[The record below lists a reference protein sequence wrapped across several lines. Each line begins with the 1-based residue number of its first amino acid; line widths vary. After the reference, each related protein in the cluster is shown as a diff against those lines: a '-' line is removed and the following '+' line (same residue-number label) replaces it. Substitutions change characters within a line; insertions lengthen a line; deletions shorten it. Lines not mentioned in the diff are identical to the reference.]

1 MVSSAR
7 PTPHPKR
14 HLDRFSRFSTAR
26 GYVYSHSHAP
36 CNIANNIKAAPL
48 CMRCILWEQWAAH
61 SDGESPRG
69 HRIMLFV
76 SPSKH
81 YWLKYQR
88 THAQTN
94 GQAENMMPPRP
105 TRSAT
110 KASIQKNNRRLLIR
124 KLYTQP
130 LYPTLVA
137 YPDAEQVSPSP
148 VDLQARRH
156 QFNSLTKIS
165 RSVYTLWA
173 LRIMA

>member
-69 HRIMLFV
+69 HRIMSFV

-110 KASIQKNNRRLLIR
+110 KASIYRRIIGGCLYESFIHN
-124 KLYTQP
+124 LYTQP
-130 LYPTLVA
+130 WWPIQMPNKCPLAPWTYRRG
-137 YPDAEQVSPSP
+137 DISSIR
-148 VDLQARRH
+148 LQKFHDQCTRCGLCA
-156 QFNSLTKIS
+156 
-165 RSVYTLWA
+165 
-173 LRIMA
+173 